1 MSPVDRREKSN
12 CPISYS
18 LDLFGDRWT
27 LIVLRDLVLF
37 GRTRFAELQAA
48 DEQIASNIL
57 SDRLQRLESLGFV
70 ASGKDPADARRK
82 IYTVTEKGRSLTP
95 VLLEIAAW
103 GASNDPDTGA
113 PAGFAAAFYADREG
127 FYREHRD
134 RIAAL
139 FAAEE
144 SA

>member
-1 MSPVDRREKSN
+1 MSRQNRRDKSN

-27 LIVLRDLVLF
+27 LVVLRDLVLW
-37 GRTRFAELQAA
+37 GKSRFAELQAS

-57 SDRLQRLESLGFV
+57 SDRLRRLECDGFV
-70 ASGKDPADARRK
+70 EAGADPEDARKK
-82 IYTVTEKGRSLTP
+82 IYTPTEKGLSLTP

-103 GASNDPDTGA
+103 GASHDPQSGA
-113 PAGFAAAFYADREG
+113 PDGFADAFYADREG
-127 FYREHRD
+127 FYAEHHE

-139 FAAEE
+139 KKSAAN
-144 SA
+144 